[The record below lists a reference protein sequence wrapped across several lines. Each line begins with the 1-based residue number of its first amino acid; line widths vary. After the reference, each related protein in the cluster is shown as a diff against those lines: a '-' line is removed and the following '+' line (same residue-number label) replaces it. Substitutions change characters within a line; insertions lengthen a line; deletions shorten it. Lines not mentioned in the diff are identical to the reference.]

1 MTSKTWPFMNQLNRI
16 VLMQAESGIGG
27 YWEYT
32 AAVNTMDYSIQRNIE
47 ENSKTPDGS
56 EPVKLSIQHIL
67 GALFLLLFGNI
78 AAIICFLLE
87 IFWHYKAR
95 RMLMLKKSLTQW
107 KGYVQRE
114 EKKHE

>member
-1 MTSKTWPFMNQLNRI
+1 MNQLNRI

-47 ENSKTPDGS
+47 ENSKTPDGN

-67 GALFLLLFGNI
+67 GAVFLLLFGNI
-78 AAIICFLLE
+78 AATICFLLE
-87 IFWHYKAR
+87 LFWNYKAKR
-95 RMLMLKKSLTQW
+95 ILMLKKSLTQW
-107 KGYVQRE
+107 KSFVQRE
-114 EKKHE
+114 EKKH